1 MQKKSFLLK
10 SALAMLSISLLFF
23 YSCQNDKAYKPVP
36 VVDFTEELATMA
48 DHGGV
53 KVSDLINLRN
63 KHGRF
68 FDLWFYEIA
77 DFKKFG
83 PLPDS
88 LQALYLSEFVLRNKP
103 VFNSIRKHYK
113 GYPNL
118 NANISAAFG
127 KLNEMLGNVMA
138 PTVYPYFSQ
147 FSNYNTFIDT
157 NKGKTILAY
166 SSEMFMNDT
175 FPLYKILE
183 VPEFFNRY
191 NSTDQIPAM
200 LLWNYLKGRYEGEGA
215 NSMLEEAV
223 FNGKI
228 WYTMEQIFGDD
239 KIWHQ
244 FGYTEKEWNMMVT
257 QEGQI
262 WRHYLNENAL
272 FSTEFNHY
280 KRYFTYGNRTFGAGI
295 PEDCPPLIGNFT
307 GYRIVLQ
314 MMEKT
319 EMTLQQLWAE
329 KDAAKILKISG
340 YNPLK

>member
-1 MQKKSFLLK
+1 MQKKSILLN
-10 SALAMLSISLLFF
+10 SALVFLSFMLQFF
-23 YSCQNDKAYKPVP
+23 YSCNTEKSYKAIPT
-36 VVDFTEELATMA
+36 VDFTEELASLA
-48 DHGGV
+48 DRGGV
-53 KVSDLINLRN
+53 SQSDLLDLRK

-77 DFKKFG
+77 DFKKYG

-88 LQALYLSEFVLRNKP
+88 IQAVYLSEFVLRN
-103 VFNSIRKHYK
+103 SIRKHFAQ
-113 GYPNL
+113 YPNL
-118 NANISAAFG
+118 KNNISQAFG
-127 KLNEMLGNVMA
+127 KLNEQIGNVQA
-138 PTVYPYFSQ
+138 PAVYPYFSQ

-166 SSEMFMNDT
+166 SSEMFLNDT
-175 FPLYKILE
+175 FPLYKLLE
-183 VPEFFNRY
+183 VPEFYNRY
-191 NSTDQIPAM
+191 NGTDQIPAM
-200 LLWNYLKGRYEGEGA
+200 LLWNYLKGRFEGEGT
-215 NSMLEEAV
+215 NSMLEEAI

-228 WYTMEQIFGDD
+228 WYTMEQVLGDE
-239 KIWHQ
+239 KIWYHL
-244 FGYTEKEWNMMVT
+244 GYTEKEWNMMVT

-314 MMEKT
+314 MMEKK